1 MNLPILKVPGNRR
14 EQYTV
19 AFRGVR
25 YGEGARD
32 GELEDSRNLTSER
45 FPCLSPRGGRS
56 TEGSY
61 VDATAVYYKNGQFV
75 VNGTELLYNGEVIA
89 NVTDGKKQ
97 FATVNTKV
105 VVLPDQIMFDTAT
118 GEVRKLGA
126 EYISEANM
134 AEFVG
139 TNTIALHQG
148 KYYTRVVSTG
158 NIGGTGTNDDNKPT
172 LKRQDTFYKYTSVSV
187 NSETGELTLD
197 GGGSTIIA
205 KVYSESNLHIDK
217 QYVGVGTIFT
227 KATDVSSGKV
237 LVDLD
242 PTKQWAVITKQYKYQ
257 RPGISGP
264 TADGGYV
271 SSSTGEP
278 YFGFDYEV
286 REVGGESYDAFAGFE
301 ELGFRVGDT
310 VEISGCTMYPEHNK
324 SCTIRGFGT
333 YTTSDGTELPTLV
346 FDPETFSGTGVEAGA
361 VTIRR
366 KVPNLS
372 VICESSN
379 RLWGAEG
386 NTIYA
391 SALGDPT
398 NFFTYDGL
406 DTDSYAVAVAS
417 EGNFTGCIGYGS
429 AVLFFKED
437 RLYKILGAYP
447 SQYTMYDYT
456 VPGVKNGSEKS
467 LRNLNE
473 VIYYHGRE
481 GVYRYSGGAP
491 ELISENFGLRRFQNA
506 CAGAEGGRY
515 YISMQDRDSLE
526 WGMWVYD
533 IQRGIWLQEDGMQ
546 AVDFA
551 CDGGKLYC
559 AAGDGRVL
567 VLNPDSSGETV
578 EWSATLARMDETV
591 HDSKC
596 YSRLTLRAE
605 IPEGAWLQVEIS
617 CDGGPFQLVY
627 TDHDTKARV
636 RDIPILP
643 NGCDSFRVRLSGEGP
658 VIIRSM
664 VREYR
669 LSNAVR

>member
-56 TEGSY
+56 TEGIYGS
-61 VDATAVYYKNGQFV
+61 ATAVFFKGKMLV
-75 VNGTELLYNGEVIA
+75 VDGTKLLYGGAEIADISTGEKQIVAVNSKAVI
-89 NVTDGKKQ
+89 
-97 FATVNTKV
+97 F
-105 VVLPDQIMFDTAT
+105 PDKIMYDTET
-118 GEVRKLGA
+118 GEVRSLEAIFQADNGAVEFLEGKTVAVHMGSYTSAVLRSGNKGGASSSAASINEKLYPFA
-126 EYISEANM
+126 QKLS
-134 AEFVG
+134 
-139 TNTIALHQG
+139 
-148 KYYTRVVSTG
+148 
-158 NIGGTGTNDDNKPT
+158 
-172 LKRQDTFYKYTSVSV
+172 SVSV
-187 NSETGELTLD
+187 NSETGEITF
-197 GGGSTIIA
+197 GSTVNCPRA
-205 KVYSESNLHIDK
+205 ESVPRGML
-217 QYVGVGTIFT
+217 F
-227 KATDVSSGKV
+227 
-237 LVDLD
+237 VDASL
-242 PTKQWAVITKQYKYQ
+242 
-257 RPGISGP
+257 G
-264 TADGGYV
+264 ADGV
-271 SSSTGEP
+271 STWGVVTARYRSPITPVGPGGTASDEP
-278 YFGFDYEV
+278 DYYGFDYDICGV
-286 REVGGESYDAFAGFE
+286 RGTSYSGFSGFE
-301 ELGFRVGDT
+301 ALGFRVGDT

-417 EGNFTGCIGYGS
+417 EGNFTGCCGYGS

-437 RLYKILGAYP
+437 RLYKILGSYP

-506 CAGAEGGRY
+506 SAGAEGYRY
-515 YISMQDRDSLE
+515 YISMQDVTSKE
-526 WGMWVYD
+526 WGLWVYD
-533 IQRGIWLQEDGMQ
+533 IQRGLWLQEDGMQ

-551 CDGGKLYC
+551 CDGGNLY
-559 AAGDGRVL
+559 AACGTDGVWL
-567 VLNPDSSGETV
+567 LNPDSSGETV

-605 IPEGAWLQVEIS
+605 IPDGAWLQVALS

>member
-32 GELEDSRNLTSER
+32 GELEESRNLTSER

-61 VDATAVYYKNGQFV
+61 GDATAVFFKGKMLVVDGTKLLYGGVEIGTVSEGEKQIVAVNSKAVIFPDKIMYDVNTETLQSLEASYTGVAESTVFTANSMYINMGSYRAEVLRSGVTSFLTASDYPFQYKISSVSYSRQTGEITFGEKTKGAMTTDYEQGSYFCDDGLGIDGVTTWGIVTEKNRFY
-75 VNGTELLYNGEVIA
+75 VNGVHQY
-89 NVTDGKKQ
+89 
-97 FATVNTKV
+97 
-105 VVLPDQIMFDTAT
+105 
-118 GEVRKLGA
+118 R
-126 EYISEANM
+126 IS
-134 AEFVG
+134 
-139 TNTIALHQG
+139 
-148 KYYTRVVSTG
+148 Y
-158 NIGGTGTNDDNKPT
+158 D
-172 LKRQDTFYKYTSVSV
+172 
-187 NSETGELTLD
+187 
-197 GGGSTIIA
+197 
-205 KVYSESNLHIDK
+205 VYHV
-217 QYVGVGTIFT
+217 VGVSYGSFT
-227 KATDVSSGKV
+227 
-237 LVDLD
+237 
-242 PTKQWAVITKQYKYQ
+242 
-257 RPGISGP
+257 
-264 TADGGYV
+264 GY
-271 SSSTGEP
+271 
-278 YFGFDYEV
+278 
-286 REVGGESYDAFAGFE
+286 ESAGFK
-301 ELGFRVGDT
+301 VGDT
-310 VEISGCTMYPEHNK
+310 IEISGCTTMPENNR
-324 SCTIRGFGT
+324 SLTIRGFTMGNE
-333 YTTSDGTELPTLV
+333 DGTQLPTIV
-346 FDPETFSGTGVEAGA
+346 FDSDVFQKHGVEAGA

-379 RLWGAEG
+379 RLWGADG

-417 EGNFTGCIGYGS
+417 EGDFTGCIGYGS

-437 RLYKILGAYP
+437 RLYKILGSYP

-473 VIYYHGRE
+473 VLYYHGRE

-506 CAGAEGGRY
+506 SAGAEGGRY

-551 CDGGKLYC
+551 SDGGKLYC

-578 EWSATLARMDETV
+578 EWSAVTCRMDETYLNR
-591 HDSKC
+591 KC
-596 YSRLTLRAE
+596 YSRILLRLEIGEGSWVQAE
-605 IPEGAWLQVEIS
+605 VS
-617 CDGGPFQLVY
+617 HDGGPWQLVY
-627 TDHDTKARV
+627 TDHDSRARV
-636 RDIPILP
+636 REIPIMP
-643 NGCDSFRVRLSGEGP
+643 RRCDSFRVRLSGEGET
-658 VIIRSM
+658 VIRSM

-669 LSNAVR
+669 VSSTAR

>member
-32 GELEDSRNLTSER
+32 GELEESRNLTSER
-45 FPCLSPRGGRS
+45 FPCLSPRSGRS

-61 VDATAVYYKNGQFV
+61 GSATAVFFKGKMLVVDGTKLLYGGVEIGTVSEGEKQIVAVNSKAVIFPDKIMYDVNTETLQSLEASYTGVAESTTFTANSMYINMGAYRAEVLRSGVTSFLRDSDHPFQYKISSVSYSRQTGEITFGEKIQKATTRDYEQGSYFCDDV
-75 VNGTELLYNGEVIA
+75 LGIDGVTTWGRVTENYMIHYNGE
-89 NVTDGKKQ
+89 
-97 FATVNTKV
+97 
-105 VVLPDQIMFDTAT
+105 
-118 GEVRKLGA
+118 RR
-126 EYISEANM
+126 YRIS
-134 AEFVG
+134 
-139 TNTIALHQG
+139 
-148 KYYTRVVSTG
+148 Y
-158 NIGGTGTNDDNKPT
+158 D
-172 LKRQDTFYKYTSVSV
+172 
-187 NSETGELTLD
+187 
-197 GGGSTIIA
+197 
-205 KVYSESNLHIDK
+205 VYHV
-217 QYVGVGTIFT
+217 VGVSYGSFT
-227 KATDVSSGKV
+227 
-237 LVDLD
+237 
-242 PTKQWAVITKQYKYQ
+242 
-257 RPGISGP
+257 
-264 TADGGYV
+264 GY
-271 SSSTGEP
+271 
-278 YFGFDYEV
+278 
-286 REVGGESYDAFAGFE
+286 ESAGFK
-301 ELGFRVGDT
+301 VGDT
-310 VEISGCTMYPEHNK
+310 IEISGCTTMPENNR
-324 SCTIRGFGT
+324 SLTIRGFTMGNE
-333 YTTSDGTELPTLV
+333 DGTQLPTIV
-346 FDPETFSGTGVEAGA
+346 FDSDVFQKHGVEAGA

-417 EGNFTGCIGYGS
+417 EGDFTGCIGYGS

-437 RLYKILGAYP
+437 RLYKILGSYP

-456 VPGVKNGSEKS
+456 VPGVKKGSEKS

-551 CDGGKLYC
+551 CDGGNLY
-559 AAGDGRVL
+559 AACGTDGVWL
-567 VLNPDSSGETV
+567 LNPDISGETV

-605 IPEGAWLQVEIS
+605 IPEESWLQVEIS

-643 NGCDSFRVRLSGEGP
+643 NRCDSFRVRLSGEGP

>member
-25 YGEGARD
+25 YGEGSRD
-32 GELEDSRNLTSER
+32 GELDDSRNLTSER

-61 VDATAVYYKNGQFV
+61 GSATAVFFKGKMLVVDGTKLMYGGVEIGTVSEGEKQIVAVNSKAVIFPDKIMYDVNTETLQSLEASYTGVAKSTVFTANSMYINMGSYRAEVLRSGVTSFLTASDYPFQYKISSVSYSRQTGEITFGEKTKGAMTTDYEQGSYFCDDGLGIDGVTTWGRVTAKNKFY
-75 VNGTELLYNGEVIA
+75 VNGEHRY
-89 NVTDGKKQ
+89 
-97 FATVNTKV
+97 
-105 VVLPDQIMFDTAT
+105 
-118 GEVRKLGA
+118 R
-126 EYISEANM
+126 IS
-134 AEFVG
+134 
-139 TNTIALHQG
+139 
-148 KYYTRVVSTG
+148 Y
-158 NIGGTGTNDDNKPT
+158 D
-172 LKRQDTFYKYTSVSV
+172 
-187 NSETGELTLD
+187 
-197 GGGSTIIA
+197 
-205 KVYSESNLHIDK
+205 VYHV
-217 QYVGVGTIFT
+217 VGVSYGSFT
-227 KATDVSSGKV
+227 
-237 LVDLD
+237 
-242 PTKQWAVITKQYKYQ
+242 
-257 RPGISGP
+257 
-264 TADGGYV
+264 GY
-271 SSSTGEP
+271 
-278 YFGFDYEV
+278 
-286 REVGGESYDAFAGFE
+286 ESAGFK
-301 ELGFRVGDT
+301 VGDT
-310 VEISGCTMYPEHNK
+310 IEISGCTTMPENNR
-324 SCTIRGFGT
+324 SLTIRGFTMGNE
-333 YTTSDGTELPTLV
+333 DGTQLPTIV
-346 FDPETFSGTGVEAGA
+346 FDSDVFQKHGVEAGA

-379 RLWGAEG
+379 RMWGAEG

-406 DTDSYAVAVAS
+406 ETDSYAVAVAS
-417 EGNFTGCIGYGS
+417 EGDFTGCIGYGS

-437 RLYKILGAYP
+437 RLYKILGSYP

-506 CAGAEGGRY
+506 SAGAEGDRY
-515 YISMQDRDSLE
+515 YISMQDVTSKE
-526 WGMWVYD
+526 WGLWVYD
-533 IQRGIWLQEDGMQ
+533 IQRGLWLQEDGMQ

-551 CDGGKLYC
+551 CDGGKLY
-559 AAGDGRVL
+559 AACGTDGVWL
-567 VLNPDSSGETV
+567 LNPDSSGETV

-591 HDSKC
+591 HDCKC

-605 IPEGAWLQVEIS
+605 IPDGAWLQVEIS

-643 NGCDSFRVRLSGEGP
+643 NRCDSFRVRLSGEGP

-669 LSNAVR
+669 LSNSVR

>member
-1 MNLPILKVPGNRR
+1 MNLPILKVPGNRAER
-14 EQYTV
+14 QTM

-25 YGEGARD
+25 YGEGAQE
-32 GELEDSRNLTSER
+32 GELEDSRNLTSAR
-45 FPCLSPRGGRS
+45 FPCLSPRRGRA
-56 TEGSY
+56 EDGSY
-61 VDATAVYYKNGQFV
+61 GSATAVFFKGKMLV
-75 VNGTELLYNGEVIA
+75 ADGTKLLYGGAEIADISTGEKQIAAVNSKAVI
-89 NVTDGKKQ
+89 
-97 FATVNTKV
+97 F
-105 VVLPDQIMFDTAT
+105 PDKIMYDTET
-118 GEVRKLGA
+118 GEVRSLEASFQSDKGA
-126 EYISEANM
+126 VEFLEGKILAVHMGSYTSAVLRSGNKGGASQSDASISESAYPF
-134 AEFVG
+134 AKK
-139 TNTIALHQG
+139 L
-148 KYYTRVVSTG
+148 S
-158 NIGGTGTNDDNKPT
+158 
-172 LKRQDTFYKYTSVSV
+172 SVSV
-187 NSETGELTLD
+187 NSETGEITF
-197 GGGSTIIA
+197 GST
-205 KVYSESNLHIDK
+205 V
-217 QYVGVGTIFT
+217 TCP
-227 KATDVSSGKV
+227 KAASVTTGM
-237 LVDLD
+237 LFVDASL
-242 PTKQWAVITKQYKYQ
+242 
-257 RPGISGP
+257 G
-264 TADGGYV
+264 ADGV
-271 SSSTGEP
+271 STWGVVTKRYASPITPVGPGGTSSNSTQ
-278 YFGFDYEV
+278 YYGFDYDICGV
-286 REVGGESYDAFAGFE
+286 QGTSYSGFSGFE
-301 ELGFRVGDT
+301 ALGFRVGDT
-310 VEISGCTMYPEHNK
+310 VEISGCTKYPKHNK
-324 SCTIRGFGT
+324 SCTIRSLGT
-333 YTTSDGTELPTLV
+333 HPTSDGTKLPTLV

-366 KVPNLS
+366 KVPNLT

-417 EGNFTGCIGYGS
+417 EGDFTGCIGYGS

-437 RLYKILGAYP
+437 RLYKILGSYP

-456 VPGVKNGSEKS
+456 VPGVKKGSEKS
-467 LRNLNE
+467 LRNINE
-473 VIYYHGRE
+473 VLYYHGRE

-491 ELISENFGLRRFQNA
+491 ELITENFGLRRFQNA
-506 CAGAEGGRY
+506 AAGAEGDRY
-515 YISMQDRDSLE
+515 YISMQDVKSLE

-533 IQRGIWLQEDGMQ
+533 IQRGLWLQEDGMQ

-591 HDSKC
+591 HDCKC

-605 IPEGAWLQVEIS
+605 IPEGAWLQVALS

-643 NGCDSFRVRLSGEGP
+643 NRCDSFRVRLSGEGP

>member
-61 VDATAVYYKNGQFV
+61 GSATAVFFKGKMLV
-75 VNGTELLYNGEVIA
+75 VDGTKLLYGGVEIGTVSEGEKQIVAVNSKAVI
-89 NVTDGKKQ
+89 
-97 FATVNTKV
+97 F
-105 VVLPDQIMFDTAT
+105 PDKIMYDTET
-118 GEVRKLGA
+118 GEVRSLEASFQSDKGA
-126 EYISEANM
+126 VEFLEKKILAVHMGSYTSAVLRSGNKGGASSSAASISES
-134 AEFVG
+134 
-139 TNTIALHQG
+139 
-148 KYYTRVVSTG
+148 TR
-158 NIGGTGTNDDNKPT
+158 P
-172 LKRQDTFYKYTSVSV
+172 FYSKLSDVSV
-187 NSETGELTLD
+187 NSETG
-197 GGGSTIIA
+197 
-205 KVYSESNLHIDK
+205 
-217 QYVGVGTIFT
+217 
-227 KATDVSSGKV
+227 
-237 LVDLD
+237 
-242 PTKQWAVITKQYKYQ
+242 VITFG
-257 RPGISGP
+257 RTIECPMAESVPIGMLFVDASLG
-264 TADGGYV
+264 ADGV
-271 SSSTGEP
+271 STWGVVTARYRSPIKPVGPGGTASDKP
-278 YFGFDYEV
+278 DYYGFDYDICGV
-286 REVGGESYDAFAGFE
+286 QGTSHIGFPGFE
-301 ELGFRVGDT
+301 ALGFRVGDT
-310 VEISGCTMYPEHNK
+310 VDIRIHRFPDYNK

-333 YTTSDGTELPTLV
+333 YTTSDGTKLPTLL
-346 FDPETFSGTGVEAGA
+346 FDPETFSVTGLDPGV

-366 KVPNLS
+366 KVPNLT

-379 RLWGAEG
+379 RLWGADG

-398 NFFTYDGL
+398 NFYTYDGL

-417 EGNFTGCIGYGS
+417 EGDFTGCIGYGS
-429 AVLFFKED
+429 AVLFFKEY
-437 RLYKILGAYP
+437 RLYKILGSYP

-456 VPGVKNGSEKS
+456 VPGVKKGSEKS

-506 CAGAEGGRY
+506 SAGAEGDRY
-515 YISMQDRDSLE
+515 YISMQDVTSKE
-526 WGMWVYD
+526 WGLWVYD
-533 IQRGIWLQEDGMQ
+533 IQRGLWLQEDGSRCL
-546 AVDFA
+546 DFA
-551 CDGGKLYC
+551 CDGGKLY
-559 AAGDGRVL
+559 AACGTDGVWL
-567 VLNPDSSGETV
+567 LNPDSSGETV

-605 IPEGAWLQVEIS
+605 IQEGAWLQVEIS

-643 NGCDSFRVRLSGEGP
+643 NRCDSFRVRLSGEGP

>member
-45 FPCLSPRGGRS
+45 FPCLSPRVGRS

-61 VDATAVYYKNGQFV
+61 GDATAVFFKGKMLV
-75 VNGTELLYNGEVIA
+75 VDGTKLLYGGVEIGTVSEGEKQIVAVNSKAVI
-89 NVTDGKKQ
+89 
-97 FATVNTKV
+97 F
-105 VVLPDQIMFDTAT
+105 PDKIMYDTET
-118 GEVRKLGA
+118 GEVRSLEASFQADKGA
-126 EYISEANM
+126 VEFLEGKILAVHMGSYTSAVLRSGNKGGASSSAASISES
-134 AEFVG
+134 
-139 TNTIALHQG
+139 
-148 KYYTRVVSTG
+148 TR
-158 NIGGTGTNDDNKPT
+158 P
-172 LKRQDTFYKYTSVSV
+172 FYSKLSDVSV
-187 NSETGELTLD
+187 NSETGVITFGRTIECPRAESVPIGMLFVDASLGAD
-197 GGGSTIIA
+197 GVSTWGVVTKRYASPITPVGPGGRS
-205 KVYSESNLHIDK
+205 SNSK
-217 QYVGVGTIFT
+217 QY
-227 KATDVSSGKV
+227 
-237 LVDLD
+237 
-242 PTKQWAVITKQYKYQ
+242 Y
-257 RPGISGP
+257 
-264 TADGGYV
+264 
-271 SSSTGEP
+271 
-278 YFGFDYEV
+278 GFDYDICGV
-286 REVGGESYDAFAGFE
+286 QGTSYSGFSGFE
-301 ELGFRVGDT
+301 ALGFRVGDT
-310 VEISGCTMYPEHNK
+310 VDIRIHRFPDYNK
-324 SCTIRGFGT
+324 RCTIRGFGT
-333 YTTSDGTELPTLV
+333 YTTSDGTKLPTLV
-346 FDPETFSGTGVEAGA
+346 FDPETFSVNGSDPGA

-366 KVPNLS
+366 KVPNLT

-417 EGNFTGCIGYGS
+417 EGDFTGCIGYGS

-437 RLYKILGAYP
+437 RLYKILGSYP

-456 VPGVKNGSEKS
+456 VPGVKKGSEKS

-506 CAGAEGGRY
+506 SAGAEGGRY
-515 YISMQDRDSLE
+515 YLSMQDASSLE
-526 WGMWVYD
+526 WGLWVYD
-533 IQRGIWLQEDGMQ
+533 IQRGLWLQEDGSRCL
-546 AVDFA
+546 DFA
-551 CDGGKLYC
+551 CDGGKLY
-559 AAGDGRVL
+559 AACGTDGVWL
-567 VLNPDSSGETV
+567 LNPDSSGETV

-596 YSRLTLRAE
+596 YTRLTLRAE
-605 IPEGAWLQVEIS
+605 IPEGAWLQVALS

>member
-1 MNLPILKVPGNRR
+1 MNLPILKVPGNRAER
-14 EQYTV
+14 QTM

-25 YGEGARD
+25 YGEGAQE
-32 GELEDSRNLTSER
+32 GELEDSRNLTSAR
-45 FPCLSPRGGRS
+45 YPCLSPRAGRAE
-56 TEGSY
+56 EGSY
-61 VDATAVYYKNGQFV
+61 GSATAVFFKGKMLV
-75 VNGTELLYNGEVIA
+75 VDGTKLLYGGVEFGTVSEGEKQIVAVNSKAVI
-89 NVTDGKKQ
+89 
-97 FATVNTKV
+97 F
-105 VVLPDQIMFDTAT
+105 PDKIMYDTET
-118 GEVRKLGA
+118 GEVRSLEASFQADAGSLEFLEGKTVAVHMGSYTSAVLRSGNKGGASSSAASINEKSYPFAKKL
-126 EYISEANM
+126 S
-134 AEFVG
+134 
-139 TNTIALHQG
+139 
-148 KYYTRVVSTG
+148 
-158 NIGGTGTNDDNKPT
+158 
-172 LKRQDTFYKYTSVSV
+172 SVSV
-187 NSETGELTLD
+187 NSETGEITF
-197 GGGSTIIA
+197 GSTVNCPRA
-205 KVYSESNLHIDK
+205 ANVPTGML
-217 QYVGVGTIFT
+217 F
-227 KATDVSSGKV
+227 
-237 LVDLD
+237 VDASL
-242 PTKQWAVITKQYKYQ
+242 
-257 RPGISGP
+257 G
-264 TADGGYV
+264 ADGV
-271 SSSTGEP
+271 STWGVVTARYRSPITPVGPGGTASDEP
-278 YFGFDYEV
+278 DYYGFDYDICGV
-286 REVGGESYDAFAGFE
+286 LGTSYSGFSGFE
-301 ELGFRVGDT
+301 ALGFRVGDT

-324 SCTIRGFGT
+324 SCTIRRFGT

-366 KVPNLS
+366 KAPNLS

-386 NTIYA
+386 NTLYA

-406 DTDSYAVAVAS
+406 DTDSYAAAVAS
-417 EGNFTGCIGYGS
+417 EGDFTGCCGYGS

-437 RLYKILGAYP
+437 RLYKILGSYP

-515 YISMQDRDSLE
+515 YISMQDRVSLE

-567 VLNPDSSGETV
+567 VLNPDSSEETV
-578 EWSATLARMDETV
+578 EWSAVTCRMDETYLNR
-591 HDSKC
+591 KC
-596 YSRLTLRAE
+596 YSRILLRLEIGEGSWVQAE
-605 IPEGAWLQVEIS
+605 IS
-617 CDGGPFQLVY
+617 HDGGPWQLVY
-627 TDHDTKARV
+627 TDHDSRARV
-636 RDIPILP
+636 REIPIMP
-643 NGCDSFRVRLSGEGP
+643 RRCDSFRVRLSGEGET
-658 VIIRSM
+658 VIRSM

-669 LSNAVR
+669 VSSTAR

>member
-25 YGEGARD
+25 YGEGASD

-45 FPCLSPRGGRS
+45 FPCLSPRSGRS

-61 VDATAVYYKNGQFV
+61 GSATAVFFKGKMLV
-75 VNGTELLYNGEVIA
+75 VDGTKLLYGGVEIGTVSEGEKQIVAVNSKAVI
-89 NVTDGKKQ
+89 
-97 FATVNTKV
+97 F
-105 VVLPDQIMFDTAT
+105 PDKIMYDTET
-118 GEVRKLGA
+118 GEVRSLEAIFQADNGA
-126 EYISEANM
+126 VEFLEGKTVAVHMGSYTSAVLRSGNKGGASSLSASISES
-134 AEFVG
+134 
-139 TNTIALHQG
+139 
-148 KYYTRVVSTG
+148 TR
-158 NIGGTGTNDDNKPT
+158 P
-172 LKRQDTFYKYTSVSV
+172 FYSKLSDVSV
-187 NSETGELTLD
+187 NSDTG
-197 GGGSTIIA
+197 
-205 KVYSESNLHIDK
+205 
-217 QYVGVGTIFT
+217 
-227 KATDVSSGKV
+227 
-237 LVDLD
+237 
-242 PTKQWAVITKQYKYQ
+242 VITFG
-257 RPGISGP
+257 RTIECPRAESVPIGMLFVDASLG
-264 TADGGYV
+264 ADGV
-271 SSSTGEP
+271 STWGVVTKRYASPITPVGPGGTSSNSTQ
-278 YFGFDYEV
+278 YYGFDYDICGV
-286 REVGGESYDAFAGFE
+286 QGTSYSGFSGFE
-301 ELGFRVGDT
+301 ALGFRVGDT
-310 VEISGCTMYPEHNK
+310 VEISGCTKYPKHNK

-346 FDPETFSGTGVEAGA
+346 FDPETFSVTGTDPGA

-417 EGNFTGCIGYGS
+417 EGDFTGCIGYGS

-437 RLYKILGAYP
+437 RLYKILGSYP

-456 VPGVKNGSEKS
+456 VPGVKKGSEKS

-506 CAGAEGGRY
+506 SAGAEGDRY
-515 YISMQDRDSLE
+515 YISMQDVTSKE
-526 WGMWVYD
+526 WGLWVYD
-533 IQRGIWLQEDGMQ
+533 IQRGLWLQEDGMQ

-567 VLNPDSSGETV
+567 VLNPDSSEETV
-578 EWSATLARMDETV
+578 EWSAVTCRMDETYLNR
-591 HDSKC
+591 KC
-596 YSRLTLRAE
+596 YSRILLRLEIGEGSWVQAE
-605 IPEGAWLQVEIS
+605 IS
-617 CDGGPFQLVY
+617 HDGGPWQLVY
-627 TDHDTKARV
+627 TDHDSRARV
-636 RDIPILP
+636 REIPIMP
-643 NGCDSFRVRLSGEGP
+643 RRCDSFRVRLSGEGET
-658 VIIRSM
+658 VIRSM

-669 LSNAVR
+669 VSSTAR

>member
-45 FPCLSPRGGRS
+45 FPCLSPRVGRS

-61 VDATAVYYKNGQFV
+61 GSATAVFFKGKMLVVDGIKLMYGGVEIGTVSEGEKQIVAVNSKAVIFPDKIMYDVNTETLQSLEASYTGVAESTVFTANSMYINMGSYRAEVLRSGVTSFLTASDYPFQYKISSVSYSRQTGEITFGEKTKGAMTTDYEQGSYFCDDGLGIDGVTTWGRVTAKNKFY
-75 VNGTELLYNGEVIA
+75 VNGAHRY
-89 NVTDGKKQ
+89 
-97 FATVNTKV
+97 
-105 VVLPDQIMFDTAT
+105 
-118 GEVRKLGA
+118 R
-126 EYISEANM
+126 IS
-134 AEFVG
+134 
-139 TNTIALHQG
+139 
-148 KYYTRVVSTG
+148 Y
-158 NIGGTGTNDDNKPT
+158 D
-172 LKRQDTFYKYTSVSV
+172 
-187 NSETGELTLD
+187 
-197 GGGSTIIA
+197 
-205 KVYSESNLHIDK
+205 VYHV
-217 QYVGVGTIFT
+217 VGVSYGSFT
-227 KATDVSSGKV
+227 
-237 LVDLD
+237 
-242 PTKQWAVITKQYKYQ
+242 
-257 RPGISGP
+257 
-264 TADGGYV
+264 GY
-271 SSSTGEP
+271 
-278 YFGFDYEV
+278 
-286 REVGGESYDAFAGFE
+286 ESAGFK
-301 ELGFRVGDT
+301 VGDT
-310 VEISGCTMYPEHNK
+310 IEISGCTTMPENNR
-324 SCTIRGFGT
+324 SLTIREFTIGNE
-333 YTTSDGTELPTLV
+333 DGTQLPTIV
-346 FDPETFSGTGVEAGA
+346 FDSDVFQKHGVEAGA

-379 RLWGAEG
+379 RLWGSDG

-417 EGNFTGCIGYGS
+417 EGDFTGCIGYGS

-437 RLYKILGAYP
+437 RLYKILGSYP

-456 VPGVKNGSEKS
+456 VPGVKKGSEKS

-506 CAGAEGGRY
+506 SAGAEGYRY
-515 YISMQDRDSLE
+515 YISMQDVTSKE
-526 WGMWVYD
+526 WGLWVYD
-533 IQRGIWLQEDGMQ
+533 IQRGLWLQEDGMQ

-551 CDGGKLYC
+551 CDGGKLY
-559 AAGDGRVL
+559 AACGTDGVWL
-567 VLNPDSSGETV
+567 LNPDSSGETV

>member
-14 EQYTV
+14 EQYMV

-61 VDATAVYYKNGQFV
+61 VDATAVYYFRGMRFV
-75 VNGTELLYNGEVIA
+75 VDGNKLTANGAEIGTVSP
-89 NVTDGKKQ
+89 GKKQ
-97 FATVNTKV
+97 FAAVNSKLV
-105 VVLPDQIMFDTAT
+105 VFPDKIVYDTET
-118 GEVRKLGA
+118 GEVRSLEASFQSDNGAVEFLEGKTVAVHMGSYTSAVLRSGNKGGASSSAASINEKSYPFAKKL
-126 EYISEANM
+126 S
-134 AEFVG
+134 
-139 TNTIALHQG
+139 
-148 KYYTRVVSTG
+148 
-158 NIGGTGTNDDNKPT
+158 
-172 LKRQDTFYKYTSVSV
+172 SVSV
-187 NSETGELTLD
+187 NSETGEITF
-197 GGGSTIIA
+197 GSTVNCPRA
-205 KVYSESNLHIDK
+205 ESVPIGML
-217 QYVGVGTIFT
+217 F
-227 KATDVSSGKV
+227 
-237 LVDLD
+237 VDASL
-242 PTKQWAVITKQYKYQ
+242 
-257 RPGISGP
+257 G
-264 TADGGYV
+264 ADGV
-271 SSSTGEP
+271 STWGVVTAIYRSPITPVGPGGTASDKP
-278 YFGFDYEV
+278 DYYGFDYDICGV
-286 REVGGESYDAFAGFE
+286 QGTSYSGFSGFE
-301 ELGFRVGDT
+301 ALGFLVGDT

-417 EGNFTGCIGYGS
+417 EGAFTGCIGYGS

-437 RLYKILGAYP
+437 RLYKILGSYP

-456 VPGVKNGSEKS
+456 VPGVKKGSEKS

-473 VIYYHGRE
+473 VLYYHGRE

-506 CAGAEGGRY
+506 SAGAEGDRY
-515 YISMQDRDSLE
+515 YISMQDVTSKE
-526 WGMWVYD
+526 WGLWVYD
-533 IQRGIWLQEDGMQ
+533 ILRGIWLQEDESQGM
-546 AVDFA
+546 DFA
-551 CDGGKLYC
+551 YHDGKLYFVT
-559 AAGDGRVL
+559 GTEL
-567 VLNPDSSGETV
+567 VCVNPDESTEDF
-578 EWSATLARMDETV
+578 EWSATLCKVDETYHNRKSYSKLLLRMDIAAG
-591 HDSKC
+591 SW
-596 YSRLTLRAE
+596 
-605 IPEGAWLQVEIS
+605 IQVEVS
-617 CDGGPFQLVY
+617 VDDKPFELVY
-627 TDHDTKARV
+627 TDHDSVERM
-636 RDIPILP
+636 REIPILP
-643 NGCDSFRVRLSGEGP
+643 KRCDNFRVRLKGGGP